1 MHIPKFYFKEG
12 YDEYDRHIPGHRTA
26 AKEKRGGW
34 RVVWITALII
44 VLLIGIVT
52 GVAYWIARS
61 SLPVIEGKLELEG
74 LQQTVSVWRDV
85 NGVPHIEA
93 RNEHDLYVAQGY
105 LTAQDRLFQMDMMR
119 RTASGQLSEVM
130 GEQTLERDK
139 FFRAF
144 SLRRAAEASLDA
156 YSADAKNVL
165 EWYAQGVNQYIH
177 QAKASGSLPVEFR
190 LLGYKPNDWELVDS
204 LVIGKYMAYD
214 LGRHWAR
221 QAFRYQLAQRVSPE
235 MALELF
241 PLTPKGDP

>member
-1 MHIPKFYFKEG
+1 MSTTGTSPATERLPKK
-12 YDEYDRHIPGHRTA
+12 
-26 AKEKRGGW
+26 KRGGW

-139 FFRAF
+139 FFGR
-144 SLRRAAEASLDA
+144 
-156 YSADAKNVL
+156 SACAGLQK
-165 EWYAQGVNQYIH
+165 
-177 QAKASGSLPVEFR
+177 
-190 LLGYKPNDWELVDS
+190 LLWTL
-204 LVIGKYMAYD
+204 I
-214 LGRHWAR
+214 
-221 QAFRYQLAQRVSPE
+221 
-235 MALELF
+235 
-241 PLTPKGDP
+241 PLMPRMCWNGMPKV